1 MTALY
6 GNVTITDR
14 IMTKAGLSRDSPVI
28 DILFEAHQK
37 IIGGDSIT
45 PCSILSRIT
54 IIIDRIMTKA
64 GLIRDSPVIRIVFI

>member
-45 PCSILSRIT
+45 PPPKNVGRLIYEYV
-54 IIIDRIMTKA
+54 DR
-64 GLIRDSPVIRIVFI
+64 LRYIR